1 LIGWRWAFWW
11 LVLPSAALL
20 WQMWRLPEPARDGQ
34 TRLRPGQVDIP
45 DERQV
50 ERDGA
55 GERAEEV
62 EEAEEE
68 AEGERASHSVGE
80 EVQREHVPPRREL
93 VLTEDPTD
101 RSLWWALRY
110 VLAVPTNRVLIIASA
125 LGYFYFQGL
134 KSFAL
139 IFVTQHY
146 RIPQSLAS
154 LLTVLIGAGAL
165 AGVWLGGRAADRLLG
180 REVVNARV
188 IVPTIALVGVVVT
201 LAPAAAM
208 TSIGAALPLLILA
221 AGSLGAVNPP
231 LDAARLDIMH
241 PALWG
246 RAESVRTWLRSA
258 GEAIAPLLFGWVS
271 ETVFGGRNGLEYTLL
286 LFLITLVAAAG
297 LALRAWRTYGRDVA
311 TAAESHRREPS

>member
-1 LIGWRWAFWW
+1 VGL
-11 LVLPSAALL
+11 LVAGAPQRALL

-34 TRLRPGQVDIP
+34 SRLRPGQSEIP
-45 DERQV
+45 DERRV
-50 ERDGA
+50 EPDES

-62 EEAEEE
+62 EKAEEE
-68 AEGERASHSVGE
+68 AEGERAHDSVGE
-80 EVQREHVPPRREL
+80 EVKREHVPPRREL
-93 VLTEDPTD
+93 VLTEDRAR
-101 RSLWWALRY
+101 RSLWWAVRY

-180 REVVNARV
+180 REVINGRV
-188 IVPTIALVGVVVT
+188 IVPTIGLIGVVVT
-201 LAPAAAM
+201 LAPAAAL
-208 TSIGAALPLLILA
+208 TSIGAALPLLILG

-246 RAESVRTWLRSA
+246 RAESVRTGLRSA
-258 GEAIAPLLFGWVS
+258 GEATAPLLFGWVS
-271 ETVFGGRNGLEYTLL
+271 ASVFGGPDGLEYTFLV
-286 LFLITLVAAAG
+286 FLITLVAAAG
-297 LALRAWRTYGRDVA
+297 LAFRAWRTYARDVA
-311 TAAESHRREPS
+311 TAAESHRREPN